1 MKNKWFSF
9 QQMQALGQSLMV
21 PVSVLPGAGL
31 VVALGR
37 FLQLC
42 STEQGS
48 STLTTGSSK
57 VATIIT
63 SPVMNS
69 LGKIFYSSGLAI
81 FEQLPVIFAIGV
93 AIGFSGGAGVAGLS
107 AAAAYFTLSNLLKT
121 MSEIRALP
129 LALNTGVFGGILMG
143 LLAAYLYKKYH
154 ETRLH
159 PVLGF
164 FSGKR
169 LVPILSVF
177 FAVIIGL
184 LLSFVWPP
192 IQSAINE
199 FGVFVTGSQ
208 WGPAFYA
215 AGKRLLIPVGLHHVY
230 YPSFLFEFG
239 QFVSATGEILKGD
252 SPRYF
257 AGDPTA
263 GLFMASEFPIM
274 LFGLPAAAL
283 AMTLRAPTA
292 RRKAVAGIMISAALT
307 SIVTGI
313 TEPIEF
319 SFIFVAPLLFV
330 IHVVLAFI
338 SGLLTHWAD
347 LHLGYTFSASLID
360 FVVGYYN
367 QKNALQLWLVIG
379 PLISIL
385 YFSSFYFLI
394 PLFNFKTPGREDAD
408 DIATEEG
415 SPSISPHRANFNPS
429 LSTSSS
435 THPSNSR
442 YQKILVALGG
452 ASNILNLDACITRL
466 RLQVKDVN
474 QIQESALKKLG
485 AAGLMKTSKGSVQI
499 IFGTESDFIKEEL
512 KKLITGAALSGSAS
526 SSLPNSPS
534 RNSSSTAMP
543 SSSRATTNTSS
554 SNIAPTPAPSVSTS
568 FFASL
573 EILSPLQGKLIPL
586 SQIPDAT
593 FSQGF
598 MGPGVG
604 MEPTSNLVV
613 APFSGVVASLFHT
626 KHAIG
631 LESTPLPDG
640 KKIELLI
647 HIGIDTVKMQGR
659 GFEAL
664 VQQGDTVKKGQPLLR
679 FDLELIKKEASSSI
693 TPVIITN
700 IDQLGTFEPTPATPD
715 TLLTT
720 NHSIGT
726 IKP

>member
-37 FLQLC
+37 SLQLW
-42 STEQGS
+42 STEQATSIALGS
-48 STLTTGSSK
+48 TNHS
-57 VATIIT
+57 TIIT
-63 SPVMNS
+63 SPIMNA

-107 AAAAYFTLSNLLKT
+107 AAAAYFTLSNLLKA
-121 MSEIRALP
+121 MSEIRDLP
-129 LALNTGVFGGILMG
+129 LAINTGVFGGIIIG
-143 LLAAYLYKKYH
+143 LLAAHLYKKYH

-177 FAVIIGL
+177 FALVLGL
-184 LLSFVWPP
+184 ILAFVWPP

-199 FGVFVTGSQ
+199 FGAFVTSSPL
-208 WGPAFYA
+208 GPAFYA

-239 QFVSATGEILKGD
+239 KFTSAAGEILKGD

-257 AGDPTA
+257 GGDPTA

-283 AMTLRAPTA
+283 AMTLRASTA
-292 RRKAVAGIMISAALT
+292 KRKAVAGIMLSAALT
-307 SIVTGI
+307 SIITGI

-319 SFIFVAPLLFV
+319 SFIFAAPLLFV
-330 IHVVLAFI
+330 IHVILAFI
-338 SGLLTHWAD
+338 SGLLTHGVD

-367 QKNALQLWLVIG
+367 QKNALQLWWLVG
-379 PLISIL
+379 PLIGVL
-385 YFSSFYFLI
+385 YFCSFYFLI
-394 PLFNFKTPGREDAD
+394 PLFNFKTPGREEAAD
-408 DIATEEG
+408 TDELPAL
-415 SPSISPHRANFNPS
+415 SPSSDAGPTQ
-429 LSTSSS
+429 TSSAS
-435 THPSNSR
+435 LPASHHSHHSHLR
-442 YQKILVALGG
+442 YRQILAALGG
-452 ASNILNLDACITRL
+452 VSNIIHLDACITRL

-474 QIQESALKKLG
+474 QIQEATLKKLG
-485 AAGLMKTSKGSVQI
+485 AAGLMKAAQGSVQV
-499 IFGTESDFIKEEL
+499 IFGTESDFIKEEI
-512 KKLITGAALSGSAS
+512 KKIISYAPSAKANSTRASTSPTSSPSLSAAMAS
-526 SSLPNSPS
+526 S
-534 RNSSSTAMP
+534 
-543 SSSRATTNTSS
+543 
-554 SNIAPTPAPSVSTS
+554 
-568 FFASL
+568 
-573 EILSPLQGKLIPL
+573 EILCPLPGRYIPL

-604 MEPTSNLVV
+604 IDPTTNLVV
-613 APFSGVVASLFHT
+613 APFEGVVASLFHT

-631 LESTPLPDG
+631 LESKPLSNG

-647 HIGIDTVKMQGR
+647 HVGIDTVKMQGR

-664 VQQGDTVKKGQPLLR
+664 VQQGDTIQKGQPLLR

-693 TPVIITN
+693 TPIIVTN
-700 IDQLGTFEPTPATPD
+700 IDQLGTFMEIQTIPGTQ
-715 TLLTT
+715 LTT
-720 NHSIGT
+720 KNSIGSVET
-726 IKP
+726 